1 MHPPSP
7 MAWAIIIIVILVLF
21 ALPKLPKIARS
32 LGEST
37 RIFKSEMRQMKKDE
51 EAERNAS
58 KDGAAESGTA
68 ENQGKEPLEGRIVD
82 TPQARED
89 NK

>member
-7 MAWAIIIIVILVLF
+7 MAWAIIIVVILVLF
-21 ALPKLPKIARS
+21 ALPKLPTIARS

-51 EAERNAS
+51 EAAKAS
-58 KDGAAESGTA
+58 EKESKAESSSA
-68 ENQGKEPLEGRIVD
+68 ENQAKEPLEGRIVD
-82 TPQARED
+82 TPQAREE

>member
-7 MAWAIIIIVILVLF
+7 MAWAIIIVVILVLF
-21 ALPKLPKIARS
+21 ALPKLPTIARS

-51 EAERNAS
+51 EAAKAS
-58 KDGAAESGTA
+58 EKESKAESSSA
-68 ENQGKEPLEGRIVD
+68 ENQPKEPLEGRIVD
-82 TPQARED
+82 TPQAREE

>member
-1 MHPPSP
+1 MHAPSP
-7 MAWAIIIIVILVLF
+7 IAWAIIIVVILVLF

-58 KDGAAESGTA
+58 KDGVAESSPA
-68 ENQGKEPLEGRIVD
+68 ENQSKEPLEGRIVD

>member
-1 MHPPSP
+1 MHAPSP
-7 MAWAIIIIVILVLF
+7 IAWAIIIVVILVLF
-21 ALPKLPKIARS
+21 ALPKLPTIARS

-51 EAERNAS
+51 EAAKAS
-58 KDGAAESGTA
+58 EKDGKAESSSA
-68 ENQGKEPLEGRIVD
+68 ENQPKEPLEGRIVD
-82 TPQARED
+82 TPQAREE

>member
-1 MHPPSP
+1 MHAPSP
-7 MAWAIIIIVILVLF
+7 IAWAIIIVVILVLF
-21 ALPKLPKIARS
+21 ALPKLPTIARS

-51 EAERNAS
+51 EAERNAK
-58 KDGAAESGTA
+58 KDGAAESTTA
-68 ENQGKEPLEGRIVD
+68 ENQAKEPLEGRIVD
-82 TPQARED
+82 TPPARED